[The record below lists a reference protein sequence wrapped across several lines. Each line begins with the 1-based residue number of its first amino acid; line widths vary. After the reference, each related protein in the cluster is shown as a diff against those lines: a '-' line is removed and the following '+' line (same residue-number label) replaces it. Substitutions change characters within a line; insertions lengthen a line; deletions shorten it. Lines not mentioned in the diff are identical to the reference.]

1 MAKVLLKYKEA
12 VIKEIVLEKD
22 ATTIGRKPDNDV
34 VIDNQAISGHHAV
47 LRLEGEGDSL
57 LIEDLGSLNGTYVNS
72 QKVTKTELFDSDVIV
87 LGVHTL
93 EVQCEKKRSEADKKA
108 FAVRGRSMD
117 ETMVIAPEDKKKI
130 ISAAD
135 KTIPEPLGGFV
146 VLAGSTDR
154 REYELKERVSA
165 IGKEDGSAIQLKGFF
180 APKMA
185 ALVNRRKEG
194 YFITPSGGKDI
205 KINGK
210 EIERRYDLKDGDIVE
225 VAGLKLQF
233 YLKE

>member
-12 VIKEIVLEKD
+12 VVKEIPLEKE

-34 VIDNQAISGHHAV
+34 VIDNQAVSGHHAV
-47 LRLEGEGDSL
+47 IRKEGDAL

-72 QKVTKTELFDSDVIV
+72 QKVSKAELYDDDII
-87 LGVHTL
+87 LIGVHTL
-93 EVQCEKKRSEADKKA
+93 DVHADKKREADKKA

-130 ISAAD
+130 ISTAD
-135 KTIPEPLGGFV
+135 KSVPEPLGGFV
-146 VLAGSTDR
+146 VIAGSTDR

-180 APKMA
+180 APKLA

-194 YFITPSGGKDI
+194 YFITPSGGKDM
-205 KINGK
+205 KVNGK
-210 EIERRYDLKDGDIVE
+210 EIDHRYDLKDGDIVE
-225 VAGLKLQF
+225 IGDLKMQF
-233 YLKE
+233 YIKET